1 MQQRQPLKSLLF
13 MRDPMVKGVKG
24 GVKDRVKGNG
34 REEVEDNR
42 DKSKAKAEVEDSSIA
57 QLYMHMGRIYLPPKR
72 ALVVQF

>member
-57 QLYMHMGRIYLPPKR
+57 QRYMHMGRIYRLQKR
-72 ALVVQF
+72 ALAVRF